1 MEFSMKPITAAFLTL
16 LLSTAAAQAGDLT
29 IRIDDVKRA
38 EGQLM
43 VALYDSADGFLKR
56 SVRTSAAA
64 AAAGS
69 TTVVIKDVPAGDYG
83 IALYHDANGN
93 GKMDRNAMGL
103 PAEDYAF
110 SNNAL
115 GNMGPPSFEQAK
127 FPVPQAG
134 TTVTVSLR

>member
-1 MEFSMKPITAAFLTL
+1 
-16 LLSTAAAQAGDLT
+16 
-29 IRIDDVKRA
+29 
-38 EGQLM
+38 
-43 VALYDSADGFLKR
+43 
-56 SVRTSAAA
+56 
-64 AAAGS
+64 
-69 TTVVIKDVPAGDYG
+69 VIQDVPAGDYG

-115 GNMGPPSFEQAK
+115 GNMGPPSFEQAR